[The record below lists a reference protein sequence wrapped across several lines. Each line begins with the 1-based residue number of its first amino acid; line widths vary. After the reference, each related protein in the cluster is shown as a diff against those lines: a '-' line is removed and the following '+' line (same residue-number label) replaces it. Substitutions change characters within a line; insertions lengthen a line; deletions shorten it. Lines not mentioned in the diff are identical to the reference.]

1 MNYSALSGII
11 SVILGA
17 VYAIQAYNLPRASIG
32 KPMAPLIFPLGLGV
46 LMIIFGTVQIIR
58 SVRVGE
64 FAFIEEM
71 KGKKHGVSYSAK
83 IIAFTCFIAVVYALL
98 FNRIGYVFS
107 TIFFLGSL
115 LFAVNG
121 VQRWKTNL
129 AVSIVFS
136 LSVYVLFS
144 KVLGL
149 ILPRMPYIG
158 F

>member
-1 MNYSALSGII
+1 MNYSALAGVVSVLVGI
-11 SVILGA
+11 
-17 VYAIQAYNLPRASIG
+17 VYSIQSYNLPRAVIG
-32 KPMAPLIFPLGLGV
+32 KPMAPVIFPLGLGI
-46 LMIIFGTVQIIR
+46 LMILFGSIQMLR

-64 FAFIEEM
+64 FAFVSEM
-71 KGKKHGVSYSAK
+71 KGKKPELTYTAK
-83 IIAFTCFIAVVYALL
+83 IIAYTCFIAVIYALL

-107 TIFFLGSL
+107 TVFFLGSL

-121 VQRWKTNL
+121 IQRWKTNL
-129 AVSIVFS
+129 TVSIVFS
-136 LSVYVLFS
+136 LSIYILFS